1 MMVARPHAYPQSMVT
16 QALLFP
22 TSGECSTRMCSPQ
35 VSARLCAPRRSTRG
49 RPSQLGSRQ
58 LFINQAAQFVV
69 EKPRKEKVRTGP
81 PIYAKRDSIQEQD
94 EEVSPDSPPSG
105 TSSPLSSPL
114 SHCGLIKSMPVMEL
128 LNNELEEA
136 PASDAAALQ
145 SSGLTDLIDPLSL
158 SSMPVIGSGAAVR
171 IHSLSSAGLASLNDM
186 RAVVLQNIPG
196 SGKWLVE
203 IEGNGEVQLALQSE
217 HLEPEKPD
225 LVPAFTR

>member
-1 MMVARPHAYPQSMVT
+1 
-16 QALLFP
+16 
-22 TSGECSTRMCSPQ
+22 
-35 VSARLCAPRRSTRG
+35 
-49 RPSQLGSRQ
+49 
-58 LFINQAAQFVV
+58 
-69 EKPRKEKVRTGP
+69 
-81 PIYAKRDSIQEQD
+81 
-94 EEVSPDSPPSG
+94 
-105 TSSPLSSPL
+105 
-114 SHCGLIKSMPVMEL
+114 MEL

-145 SSGLTDLIDPLSL
+145 STGLTDLIDPLSL
-158 SSMPVIGSGAAVR
+158 SSMPVICPGAAVR

-217 HLEPEKPD
+217 HLEPEKLD